1 MLKVVAASGG
11 IPRLSGLV
19 GLYWATDIG
28 ASNGSTVTSW
38 SPNSGSMSALGG
50 AGNKPTYA
58 TSGIGGKPSV
68 HFTSASS
75 QSMTAAISGP
85 TSVWSVLSVLK
96 LGSPSST
103 QVPVALSTTV
113 DLSYSP
119 ATISSVWYSR
129 FDFSVT
135 GGVASFAKGGTANAN
150 PHFITSTV
158 NVRSGALLVDGVSVG
173 TTTTSADATTPTTLV
188 LGGASSFFFS
198 GDIALVA
205 VLSGVVTSDPQWPA
219 FKAWVA
225 SYYGIGI
232 T

>member
-19 GLYWATDIG
+19 GLYWASDIG
-28 ASNGSTVTSW
+28 AANGSTVSSW

-58 TSGIGGKPSV
+58 TTGIGGKPSV
-68 HFTSASS
+68 HFTRASS
-75 QSMTAAISGP
+75 QSLSAAISGP
-85 TSVWSVLSVLK
+85 TKVWSVLSVLK

-103 QVPVALSTTV
+103 HIPVALSTAV
-113 DLSYSP
+113 DVSYSP
-119 ATISSVWYSR
+119 ATISSQWYSR
-129 FDFSVT
+129 FDFVT
-135 GGVASFAKGGTANAN
+135 TGAASYAKGGTTDSN
-150 PHFITSTV
+150 PHLITSMV
-158 NVRSGALLVDGVSVG
+158 NVRSGSFQVDGSTVG
-173 TTTTSADATTPTTLV
+173 TTTIDADASTPTTLI
-188 LGGASSFFFS
+188 LGGASSWFFD

-225 SYYGIGI
+225 AYYGMVIA
-232 T
+232 